1 MKATSDLALLLQG
14 FFAQR
19 LIAQRRVSPHT
30 LASYRDTFRLLL
42 KFAEQRLGLPP
53 CELPLTEFNPAF
65 IGTFLDHLESGRKNS
80 ARSRNLRLTAIR
92 SFFQYA
98 ALEAPQHA
106 ALIQRVLAIP
116 RKRHVRSLIDFLTHV
131 EMEAMLKA
139 TDQRSWIGRRD
150 YLFLLIAMQTGLRLS
165 EMTGLRQQDVVLGVG
180 AHVRCEG
187 KGRKEGCTPLTK
199 SAVTAL
205 SAWIKDQGENDSQFL
220 FPSLRSERLS
230 ADAVQ
235 HLVRKSA
242 AAATK
247 VCPSIARKNVTPHVL
262 RHSAAMELL
271 QAGVDRS
278 MIAIWLGHESVET
291 TQIYLDANLE
301 IKRGIL
307 ERTRPVN
314 GALGRYRPG
323 DRLLRYLQSL

>member
-1 MKATSDLALLLQG
+1 MNAAGDLALLLEG

-42 KFAEQRLGLPP
+42 MFAEQRLRRPP
-53 CELPLTEFNPAF
+53 SKLMLGDLNAEF
-65 IGTFLDHLESGRKNS
+65 IGNFLGHLESARGNS

-98 ALEAPQHA
+98 ALKAPQHA
-106 ALIQRVLAIP
+106 AVIQRVLAIP

-131 EMEAMLKA
+131 EMEALLA
-139 TDQRSWIGRRD
+139 AADQQNWIGRRD
-150 YLFLLIAMQTGLRLS
+150 HLFLLIAMQTGMRLS
-165 EMTGLRQQDVVLGVG
+165 ELTSLRSQDVVLGAG

-187 KGRKEGCTPLTK
+187 KGRKERCTPLTK
-199 SAVTAL
+199 LAATAL
-205 SAWIKDQGENDSQFL
+205 SLWIKDQGENAQYL
-220 FPSLRSERLS
+220 FPSVRGGRLS

-235 HLVRKSA
+235 HLVGKYA

-247 VCPSIARKNVTPHVL
+247 TCASIARKNVTPHVL

-271 QAGVDRS
+271 QAGVDRA

-291 TQIYLDANLE
+291 TQIYLDANLA
-301 IKRGIL
+301 IKREIL
-307 ERTRPVN
+307 EKTRPIN
-314 GALGRYRPG
+314 GTFGRYRPG
-323 DRLLRYLQSL
+323 DRLLRFLQSL